1 MQANRSR
8 IRSQARES
16 IHAEALVFASSA
28 STEMQRTIALASERG
43 ASSWLTCRP
52 LKAHGFTLSKSEFR
66 DALDLRLN
74 RLPPRLPSSCSCGQ
88 QFTVC
93 HALSCPLGGFPSIRH
108 NELRDVTARL
118 LKRVSYQVAVE
129 PHLQPLSGEQLRYR
143 SAIADD
149 QARLLVA
156 FGKGGSNAPILMSGF
171 LTLMRPRTVPTHLLP
186 ATPTMRGKNA
196 VPMSSASGKWN
207 TPALFPL
214 FSPLREVWG
223 NLRHLCSRGSPCSW
237 PRNLGMRIA
246 RSWPPCGVRSASH
259 LSVRA

>member
-1 MQANRSR
+1 
-8 IRSQARES
+8 
-16 IHAEALVFASSA
+16 
-28 STEMQRTIALASERG
+28 MQRTIVLASEHG

-108 NELRDVTARL
+108 NELRDVTAQL

-143 SAIADD
+143 SAIAND
-149 QARLLVA
+149 QARLDVVA
-156 FGKGGSNAPILMSGF
+156 SGIWGGRFERTYIDVRVFNPHA
-171 LTLMRPRTVPTHLLP
+171 PRTIPTHLLP

-196 VPMSSASGKWN
+196 VPMGSASWKWN
-207 TPALFPL
+207 TPALFLL

-237 PRNLGMRIA
+237 PRNLGMRIT
-246 RSWPPCGVRSASH
+246 RSWPSCSVRSASH